1 VRCIFAP
8 TSNRLRRKYWSRNRR
23 GRRWLILRSFLGNN
37 CARACACG
45 LSAPRS
51 RGDRLIQRWLALLI
65 LACMPG
71 LTLAQKPAA
80 AAEFR
85 GVYAQI
91 NLQPTEEMVARLGVA

>member
-8 TSNRLRRKYWSRNRR
+8 TSNRLRRKCWSRNRR

-71 LTLAQKPAA
+71 LTLEQKPAA

-85 GVYAQI
+85 GVFVFNDPAT
-91 NLQPTEEMVARLGVA
+91 TEKMLA